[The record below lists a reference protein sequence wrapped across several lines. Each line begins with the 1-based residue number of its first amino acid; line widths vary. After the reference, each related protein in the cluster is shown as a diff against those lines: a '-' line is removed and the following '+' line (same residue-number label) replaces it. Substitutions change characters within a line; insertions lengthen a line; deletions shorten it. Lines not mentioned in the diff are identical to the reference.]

1 MASSLTGAGSFYA
14 AQQAGAAAVP
24 PSPRPLKVVS
34 WNTGPAAI
42 RGGTSLLG
50 KLRTAGVAESFD
62 VILLQELPGQW
73 ANPMAPEKVKQ
84 LLHKASPSYCGVLVN
99 CVRLAFASCA
109 FCVLRVL
116 RVGCLRFG
124 RFALWRVLPGFRLA
138 ISRWCL

>member
-99 CVRLAFASCA
+99 CVRLAFASPLDGGGA
-109 FCVLRVL
+109 SQPTAR
-116 RVGCLRFG
+116 
-124 RFALWRVLPGFRLA
+124 PGMLY
-138 ISRWCL
+138 L